1 MSEEIPRH
9 YPQEAVTRDGR
20 RLLLRPLHHDD
31 SNAVYDLFQRLPLES
46 RRFDW
51 NRVDDRGFIEFWAQ
65 NLDYEQIFPVIAVD
79 GDRVVAEVTLERQER
94 GPLRRVGRVHW
105 LLDPDY
111 RGVGLGTLL
120 VNHSIGVARAL
131 GLRHLT
137 CMLIS
142 DLEADAVRVLEG
154 LGFEPYHFPG
164 YGTDAEGKAHDMTK
178 MVLEL

>member
-1 MSEEIPRH
+1 MPNQ

-20 RLLLRPLHHDD
+20 RLLLRPLTRRD
-31 SNAVYDLFQRLPLES
+31 SEALYDLFQRLPLEA

-51 NRVDDRGFIEFWAQ
+51 NRIDDRSFIEFWAESL
-65 NLDYEQIFPVIAVD
+65 NYDQIFPVVALD
-79 GDRVVAEVTLERQER
+79 GRRIVAEVTLERQER
-94 GPLRRVGRVHW
+94 GPLRLVGRIHW

-120 VNHSIGVARAL
+120 VNHFIGVARGR
-131 GLRHLT
+131 GLRFLT

-142 DLEADAVRVLEG
+142 DLEADAVRVLAG
-154 LGFEPYHFPG
+154 LGFRAYDFPG
-164 YGTDAEGKAHDMTK
+164 YGTDPDGNQHDMTK

>member
-1 MSEEIPRH
+1 MPHR

-20 RLLLRPLHHDD
+20 RLLLRPFHRGD
-31 SNAVYDLFQRLPLES
+31 SDAFYDLFQRLPLES

-51 NRVDDRGFIEFWAQ
+51 NRIDDRSFIEFWAESL
-65 NLDYEQIFPVIAVD
+65 NYDQIFPVVALD
-79 GDRVVAEVTLERQER
+79 GAKLVAEVTLERQER
-94 GPLRRVGRVHW
+94 GPLRLVGRIHW
-105 LLDPDY
+105 LLDPAY

-120 VNHSIGVARAL
+120 VHHITGVARDR

-137 CMLIS
+137 CMLIT

-154 LGFEPYHFPG
+154 LGFTPYFFPS
-164 YGTDAEGKAHDMTK
+164 YGTDPDGNQHDMTK